1 MKIKNETK
9 IKYTFVN
16 KQNEKS
22 YMTFNIEQIE
32 GSVPNFYEQ
41 IQDILGKDVKI
52 IEREIL
58 EEKS

>member
-1 MKIKNETK
+1 MKIINETK